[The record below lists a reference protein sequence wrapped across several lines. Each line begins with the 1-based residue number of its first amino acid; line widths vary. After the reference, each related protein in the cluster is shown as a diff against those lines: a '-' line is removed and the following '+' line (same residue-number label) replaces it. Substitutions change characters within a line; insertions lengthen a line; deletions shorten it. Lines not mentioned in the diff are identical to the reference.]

1 MRRLTYLIGVTVDG
15 FIAGPG
21 AEIDFFPTPEP
32 YLAHL
37 AAEYPETMPTH
48 VRAALGIAEAPNRR
62 WDTVIMGRGTYEPA
76 LALDITSPY
85 AHLRQIVVSGTLTT
99 DDPDLEVVAGDP
111 VARARQLKAE
121 PGLGIY
127 LAGGATLAG
136 ALVDEIDELVIKV
149 YPVLAGS
156 GVPFFSGAGFA
167 PRSLEAVGATSFD
180 SGHVI
185 LEYRRADPNA
195 AVPRL

>member
-1 MRRLTYLIGVTVDG
+1 MRRLTSLIGVTVDG

-21 AEIDFFPTPEP
+21 DEIDFFPTPEP

-62 WDTVIMGRGTYEPA
+62 WDTVIMGLGTYEPA
-76 LALDITSPY
+76 LALGITSPY
-85 AHLRQIVVSGTLTT
+85 AHLRQLVVSGTLA
-99 DDPDLEVVAGDP
+99 AGDP
-111 VARARQLKAE
+111 AVEVVSADPVTRIRALKAE
-121 PGLGIY
+121 QGLDIY
-127 LAGGATLAG
+127 LAGGATLSG
-136 ALVDEIDELVIKV
+136 ALVDEIDELVIKL

-156 GVPFFSGAGFA
+156 GVPIFSGAGFA
-167 PRSLEAVGATSFD
+167 PRGLERVGATSFD

-185 LEYRRADPNA
+185 IEYRRA
-195 AVPRL
+195 